1 MRSGM
6 IGNLIGILSGLFGIL
21 LGGSIGALAGS
32 ASDSDDVVGTVGA
45 VNLDY
50 RSLFLHFENNSL
62 FYCASLLNN
71 LKADF
76 EQAQP
81 LCCEVH

>member
-50 RSLFLHFENNSL
+50 GND
-62 FYCASLLNN
+62 C
-71 LKADF
+71 
-76 EQAQP
+76 QP
-81 LCCEVH
+81 QKQ